1 MLHHRGSAGSDVT
14 PLIDRQHHI
23 QILDDA
29 CRECQKNNGGLLLV
43 EGRFGTGKTSLLRA
57 VRSLPS
63 VEGFTV
69 LHARGNE
76 TESGFSYGLV
86 RQLFEYL
93 LAAASPE
100 ERRALLA
107 GPAAMAAPLF
117 EYTDGGVHGEVAPDR
132 EQALLRGLYWM
143 LVNLSQRRP
152 VLVLVDDLHW
162 ADEPSLRFLQYIE
175 CRLEQH
181 PILCVAVTAPVH
193 HGNDPDAEHV
203 ITLPSMPALC
213 LDDLSRDGVR
223 DLLAAVFNRDPDPDV
238 VRMCHEVTGGNPFFL
253 NELLIEIQR
262 QGDEA
267 PGAGA
272 AARTAPR
279 TLARAL
285 PRWVGLVPPRYR
297 DNANVLARS
306 LAVLC
311 SSGDFAQLASATGL
325 HQEEVTDAASALM
338 DIGLLAHG
346 TPLRFR
352 HPIVRNAVYEHL
364 PSTFRFRAH
373 SSAAKALDRDGAPAE
388 HVAEHLLHAPPSED
402 RRAVDILVAAGEK
415 ALAGGNATVAV
426 SVLRRA
432 MQEKVPDD
440 MLPDLLIRLGEA
452 EHRARDPR
460 AVEHLTQA
468 MELTQDPV
476 TRASIAFSLSGALSM
491 AMRFGEA
498 LDVLR
503 GVHAEVEPHDRELA
517 VRLRSELIKLASLSP
532 NTKPAAEQDLAAI
545 VGAGGTEG
553 SATLI
558 RAQQAQAALLN
569 GEPADKV
576 ARLSEDSVLPGTLVA
591 EPDGGAQASW
601 IAAFCLFCC
610 GRLTQALGILDEALQ
625 EAEAKHLRLA
635 AEDIRALRALV
646 NMRRGALGE
655 AEVDALSALKGI
667 SGGDS
672 VPALGR
678 PLAVLALVGVLLRR
692 NQVGAA
698 VEAYERYGIPAHIPQ
713 FSTFLPFMVARGQ
726 IRIAQGEVEAGMR
739 DLLRTHELLHD
750 WGAKCPA
757 LSPSTEAVHALCDL
771 GRREEAHAL
780 AEEQLDVARAF
791 GSDRE
796 IALVLCA
803 RARATRGAMPLE
815 DLEQAVELLG
825 GTADA
830 VDECAALIQY
840 GTALRVAGQPAEAR
854 RRLRAASD
862 LADGMGATAL
872 SKQARQELAVMGVR
886 VRETARTGISGL
898 TPREHRVCLLAAEG
912 KRNQEIAHM
921 LFVTVKTVEWH
932 LSQVYRKLGV
942 ASRIELRDALTQN

>member
-1 MLHHRGSAGSDVT
+1 MLRHRESAGSNDF
-14 PLIDRQHHI
+14 PLIERQHHI
-23 QILDDA
+23 QNLDDA
-29 CRECQKNNGGLLLV
+29 VRECQKSNGGLLLV
-43 EGRFGTGKTSLLRA
+43 EGRFGTGKTSLLRT

-63 VEGFTV
+63 VEGFSV

-93 LAAASPE
+93 LASATPE
-100 ERRALLA
+100 ERTALLA
-107 GPAAMAAPLF
+107 GPAAMAATLF
-117 EYTDGGVHGEVAPDR
+117 EHTDGGVRGEVAVDR
-132 EQALLRGLYWM
+132 EHDLLRGLYWM
-143 LVNLSQRRP
+143 LVNLSQRQP

-175 CRLEQH
+175 CRLGQH
-181 PILCVAVTAPVH
+181 PILCVAVTALVH
-193 HGNDPDAEHV
+193 HGNAPEAEHF
-203 ITLPSMPALC
+203 ITMPSMPAIC

-223 DLLAAVFNRDPDPDV
+223 DLFSAVFNRDPDPDV
-238 VRMCHEVTGGNPFFL
+238 VRMLHEVTGGNPFFL
-253 NELLIEIQR
+253 SELLTEFRR
-262 QGDEA
+262 QGDDT
-267 PGAGA
+267 PGIGA

-285 PRWVGLVPPRYR
+285 PRWVGLVPPEYR
-297 DNANVLARS
+297 ENAHVLARS

-311 SSGDFAQLASATGL
+311 TSGDFAQLASATGL
-325 HQEEVTDAASALM
+325 HQDEVTDAASALM
-338 DIGLLAHG
+338 DIGLLAQG

-352 HPIVRNAVYEHL
+352 HSVMRNAVYAHL
-364 PSTFRFRAH
+364 PNTFRFRAH

-415 ALAGGNATVAV
+415 ALANGDPAAAVA
-426 SVLRRA
+426 VLRRA
-432 MQEKVPDD
+432 MQEKAPDD
-440 MLPDLLIRLGEA
+440 MLADLLLRLGEA
-452 EHRARDPR
+452 EHRARDPK

-468 MELTQDPV
+468 MSLAKTPAA
-476 TRASIAFSLSGALSM
+476 RASIAFSLSGALSM

-498 LDVLR
+498 LDLLR
-503 GVHAEVEPHDRELA
+503 SVHAEVEPHDRELA
-517 VRLRSELIKLASLSP
+517 LRLRSELIKLASLSP

-545 VGAGGTEG
+545 IGADGTEN
-553 SATLI
+553 STSLI

-569 GEPADKV
+569 GEPAKKV
-576 ARLSEDSVLPGTLVA
+576 ADLSEDALPSGALVA

-601 IAAFCLFCC
+601 IAAFCLLCC
-610 GRLTQALGILDEALQ
+610 GRLTQALSILDEALQ

-655 AEVDALSALKGI
+655 AEVDALSALKGL
-667 SGGDS
+667 GAGS

-678 PLAVLALVGVLLRR
+678 PLAVLSLVGVLLHR
-692 NQVGAA
+692 NQLGAA
-698 VEAYERYGIPAHIPQ
+698 VEAYERYGIPTHIPQ
-713 FSTFLPFMVARGQ
+713 FSIFLPFMIARGQ
-726 IRIAQGEVEAGMR
+726 LRIAQGEIESGMSE
-739 DLLRTHELLHD
+739 LLRTHELLQE
-750 WGAKCPA
+750 WGARCPA
-757 LSPSTEAVHALCDL
+757 FSPATEAVHALCAL

-780 AEEQLDVARAF
+780 AEKQLEAARAF

-796 IALVLCA
+796 IALALCA
-803 RARATRGAMPLE
+803 RARATGGATHLE
-815 DLEQAVELLG
+815 DLEQAVELFS

-830 VDECAALIQY
+830 LDECAALIQY
-840 GTALRVAGQPAEAR
+840 GTALRIAGQPSAAR

-886 VRETARTGISGL
+886 VRESARTGVSGL

-942 ASRIELRDALTQN
+942 ASRIELRDALGQN